1 MFDHCLGCES
11 YHLQSDA
18 DVQGCV
24 KLCGSFTLS
33 VWPLFRIIFHG
44 ESGFFVPYV
53 VNSLILFI
61 KGVLISLTHLTNS
74 FFYNLKAAAFRFGH
88 LPYYGCFLQ
97 IYLVK
102 LSSNLQ
108 SPTFNSKPSLKGP
121 G

>member
-1 MFDHCLGCES
+1 MS
-11 YHLQSDA
+11 RVTQMSK
-18 DVQGCV
+18 DVLNFVAQ
-24 KLCGSFTLS
+24 FTLS
-33 VWPLFRIIFHG
+33 VWSLFRIIFYG

-61 KGVLISLTHLTNS
+61 NGVLVSITHLTNS
-74 FFYNLKAAAFRFGH
+74 FFYNFKAAAFRFGH

-108 SPTFNSKPSLKGP
+108 SPTPNSKPSLKGLR
-121 G
+121 